1 MTSQPNT
8 NLSHDLKPIAVLITG
23 GTLDKIHDTYTES
36 LVFDPQDKSR
46 IPAMLR
52 QGRARDVRTESLFQI
67 DSLDMEDE
75 HRAAILNAV
84 KNAPEDHIIITH
96 GTGTMELTAQYL
108 DGQIGD
114 KVVVLTGAMRPQ
126 SLGRSDAGF
135 NFGGA
140 MIAVQTL
147 PSGVYGVMNGCI
159 FTAQSLHKNTE
170 TGRFDD

>member
-1 MTSQPNT
+1 MTSQPHT
-8 NLSHDLKPIAVLITG
+8 KPSHDLKPIAVLITG

-52 QGRARDVRTESLFQI
+52 QGRARPVRTENLFQI
-67 DSLDMEDE
+67 DSLDMKDD
-75 HRAAILNAV
+75 HRTAILNAV
-84 KNAPEDHIIITH
+84 NNAPENHIIITH
-96 GTGTMELTAQYL
+96 GTGTMEVTAQYL
-108 DGQIGD
+108 EGKIGD
-114 KVVVLTGAMRPQ
+114 KTVILTGAMRPQ

-147 PSGVYGVMNGCI
+147 PLGVYGVMNGCV
-159 FTAQSLHKNTE
+159 FTAQNLHKNTE
-170 TGRFDD
+170 TGRFDN